1 MLPAIRLFP
10 SKHFY
15 AGLLRDAGT
24 VRAREEERESMM
36 GNKAAISGVAGVD
49 SPWESGLPPPAGW
62 LADLLRGAVPPMV
75 VLGHEALAVA
85 LRTGDTPPAQSAA
98 AGGTSARPAGLQHQ
112 HPKQSP
118 AEQVRGAVSVAL
130 RLQTGSAL
138 ENPVEAGFVA
148 LCAASWLGHEEKQLR
163 ARDPRLWEEWRRW
176 CGAGSGAGAGAGA
189 PADRSQDEGGPP
201 SWMRRR
207 VGVISPYRKQVSL
220 IRRVLGE
227 VVGRRRSLCVDVST
241 VDGFQGQERDRV
253 LISCVRQ
260 AGSPDGGRSSS
271 SSLSPSSWRKDGIGF
286 VKDPRRMC
294 VALTRARDQV
304 VVVGAMDHLA
314 RHSKDWEAFRA
325 DATSR
330 GVLI

>member
-1 MLPAIRLFP
+1 M
-10 SKHFY
+10 
-15 AGLLRDAGT
+15 
-24 VRAREEERESMM
+24 
-36 GNKAAISGVAGVD
+36 D

-62 LADLLRGAVPPMV
+62 LADVLRGAVPPMV
-75 VLGHEALAVA
+75 VLGHTALAAA
-85 LRTGDTPPAQSAA
+85 LRAGDTTAQSAA
-98 AGGTSARPAGLQHQ
+98 AGGTSSRPAGPQHQ
-112 HPKQSP
+112 HPKQTP

-148 LCAASWLGHEEKQLR
+148 LCAASWLGHEEGQLR
-163 ARDPRLWEEWRRW
+163 TRDPRLWEEWQRW
-176 CGAGSGAGAGAGA
+176 CAAGAGARARAGA
-189 PADRSQDEGGPP
+189 SADRSQDEGGPP

-227 VVGRRRSLCVDVST
+227 VAGRRRSLCVDVST

-260 AGSPDGGRSSS
+260 AGSPDGGRGPSSPSSS
-271 SSLSPSSWRKDGIGF
+271 SSWRKEGIGF